1 MGRTRF
7 LFSSDFHGSETVWRK
22 FLNAARIFDLDALI
36 LSGDMTAK
44 VMVPI
49 IRQPDGTYRA
59 SLLGQDYLLTE
70 EEVPKF
76 EEKCRLIAYIP
87 YRTTLEEAH
96 RIAADEEYREALFE
110 RLEAETIR
118 HWLSLIPGRVPEKC
132 KVIMSPGN
140 DDKFSVDE
148 VLRGDPRVIYGS
160 DEVVWLDDEHEV
172 LCCGWANK
180 TPFNSPRELTEEELE
195 AKLESLVARV
205 KNLRTAVF
213 CIHVPPYD
221 TPIDV
226 APALDKDLRPIVRGS
241 QVLMVPVGSK
251 AVRRIIEKYQPLLAL
266 HGHVHESPGFVR
278 IGRTQCLNPGSEYN
292 EGIFKGFLVEIEGD
306 RILKLQRVEA

>member
-1 MGRTRF
+1 MARTRF

-59 SLLGQDYLLTE
+59 SLLGRDYVLTE

-87 YRTTLEEAH
+87 YRTTPEEAR
-96 RIAADEEYREALFE
+96 RIGTDEDYRENLFE

-118 HWLSLIPGRVPEKC
+118 HWLSLIPDRVPEKC

-148 VLRGDPRVIYGS
+148 VLRNDPRVVYGS

-205 KNLRTAVF
+205 QNLRKAIF

-221 TPIDV
+221 TPIDT
-226 APALDKDLRPIVRGS
+226 APALDKDLRPVVRGS
-241 QVLMVPVGSK
+241 QVVMVPVGSK

-292 EGIFKGFLVEIEGD
+292 EGIFKGFLVEVDGD